1 VVNAEQFLTELNV
14 ITEKY
19 RRSLTHPYAVWR
31 PLADQFIKVFM
42 ETVGKDIEENE
53 ARQMMLY
60 WLDMSEY
67 IRNRIVEEL
76 GDE

>member
-1 VVNAEQFLTELNV
+1 VVNADQFLAELNG

-19 RRSLTHPYAVWR
+19 RQSLTHPYAVWR
-31 PLADQFIKVFM
+31 PVADLFIKIFM
-42 ETVGKDIEENE
+42 GLVGKDIEKRE

-67 IRNRIVEEL
+67 IRNRIAEEL